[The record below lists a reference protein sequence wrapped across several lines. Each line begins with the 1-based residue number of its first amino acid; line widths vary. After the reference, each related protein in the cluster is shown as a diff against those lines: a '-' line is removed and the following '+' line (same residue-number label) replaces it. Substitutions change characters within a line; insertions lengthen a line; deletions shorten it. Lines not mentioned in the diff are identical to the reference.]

1 MLIPIIVDIVAVF
14 IIVFADLYRQ
24 HYKKLNFNTIII
36 SMAVTG
42 LINLLF
48 INKYNFIT
56 ITTVAMLL
64 IWAILQFYVDRKN
77 GHALIHTQR
86 FIAIIFAFV
95 MSLSTLLIYKM
106 SEASYYMSLP
116 YLAPAVFLIGGIVL
130 FVSTFQYSE
139 RKKVKPIHQLS
150 YPMTVGEIIMVL
162 SFAVMT
168 ILTPFWYVLLIINLL
183 FCVFI
188 VWSKLFF
195 SKND

>member
-24 HYKKLNFNTIII
+24 HYKKLSFNTIII

-42 LINLLF
+42 LIN
-48 INKYNFIT
+48 FIT

-64 IWAILQFYVDRKN
+64 IWAVLQFYVDRKN

-116 YLAPAVFLIGGIVL
+116 YLAPAVFLIGGGVF
-130 FVSTFQYSE
+130 FVSTF
-139 RKKVKPIHQLS
+139 
-150 YPMTVGEIIMVL
+150 
-162 SFAVMT
+162 
-168 ILTPFWYVLLIINLL
+168 
-183 FCVFI
+183 
-188 VWSKLFF
+188 
-195 SKND
+195 